1 MPVTVLSQLDDSEVQ
16 INFSSTDTGVV
27 QLKHLFRKKQ
37 PASRMMIRCWLM
49 ESLELDPTGLVWLAV
64 PSIREKYN
72 LPTDLTDSAKMAIA
86 DAKSKAEAA
95 AAERALKRE
104 KRKESATPKIDG
116 GPPAAG
122 TDSSKLMESNLPM
135 KDSQPSLEER
145 IISVEDLKQSL
156 KKGSLRSAC
165 VAVLEDAGGEGL
177 TAQEIV
183 KRIEARGLKSF
194 EGIERPHSRA
204 YTAMKSEPAAFQHV
218 GPSQFAL
225 KEIWVKAG
233 RPTVASEK
241 KSSRFLIS
249 EVAAQGR
256 ESAVELLENAQKEVA
271 QRQEDYQNAM
281 LEHEE
286 ALRLLRAEASTRSPV
301 KVPRGSLAD
310 QFEREAERRFPFN
323 EADHVFEGDPN
334 NRRESLAHKT
344 AVNKLRDD
352 VAKQRAAFV
361 HECWLERQ
369 REASKGRRKA
379 EVVLNRAKD
388 KLNNAGCCLE
398 DAEKSLAI
406 AKRALRKAD
415 ELKKKNAL
423 KEAHAKQVAES
434 KAEREKQK
442 AISKAKKEREKRY
455 PIDDQDLQ
463 NELLQH
469 AQVHATDLP
478 PFSAKLP
485 ELEYVDP
492 EKDFSL
498 GEIASAAQCMTLL
511 QSLVHDWSPPD
522 ISVLL
527 NDKAGLGDEQSRQI
541 FLPLLRYV
549 LLDSSHIKCGI
560 RRVRRWLKALS
571 ERWSTTPAWQEVLR
585 KYFACKYNASQEDRI
600 SHVLGKFGTQ
610 SDEPFETEF
619 IRATRACSFEALS
632 PRLRCQ
638 ALRELCDDALLTM
651 PTRNLLDD
659 RVDHSQALRGLRRQ
673 ARRVQREAEA
683 RANAGSI
690 IKLGAVRAQNASIV
704 LSRRE
709 ANEFQRKIREALD
722 ALHARDS
729 DDYEDEEEEEE
740 EKEDYPRAKDDR
752 DNGHAKNPKARKY
765 SQRGKFTVPG
775 PFIEA
780 WSAIGGKRNP
790 DGNFYSPATGEILKS
805 VRDLLIHLSVAVED
819 PGSYCLATQA
829 CEILGETSL
838 SAPSNA
844 KEIDEKEAEE
854 AFPFDEAEHEYHG
867 DENDRKALL
876 AHRKRV
882 EEEKQKILKLRSD
895 FLRRRKEQYRA
906 EAAAHRQ
913 AEAARS
919 EVDKVR
925 QKEEE
930 ALDKKLS
937 ASAVRL
943 SALGRDRNFARFFFF
958 PSLFG
963 LKAGIYIEG
972 PEGNS
977 WRIIKDIDQLDK
989 LVNSLEQRGVR
1000 ELNLKKNIMDRY
1012 LTISAALKQRA
1023 TEEKAE
1029 MELRARENR
1038 TTYSKLAAAA
1048 AVKSLSEKDLAKAAV
1063 DTSTATQTD
1072 SDPLTSSLTK
1082 MGRIANGLCDLCSLV
1097 AELKLATPSHLK
1109 RLEEKI
1115 ESAGHWNSLNMM
1127 KEVLQEAE
1135 SVFYDAVT
1143 FSKQVHESNNGAPL
1157 GSPDDNVSSDD
1168 HALEAKSALLEDDLE
1183 WMESSS
1189 QDENAI
1195 GRSSVTIG
1203 QGDKVRCKT
1212 MWWSNSERK
1221 AWFQH
1226 LLDAQTIAAVAYS
1239 ASVLDDRVRLALD
1252 QYTEKSKGDKERRL
1266 KRKRSQ

>member
-1 MPVTVLSQLDDSEVQ
+1 MPVTVLSQLDNSEVQ
-16 INFSSTDTGVV
+16 VNFSFTDTGVV

-37 PASRMMIRCWLM
+37 PTSRLWIRCWLM

-64 PSIREKYN
+64 SSKREKYN
-72 LPTDLTDSAKMAIA
+72 LPTELTETAKMALA
-86 DAKSKAEAA
+86 DTKSKAEAA
-95 AAERALKRE
+95 AAERAWKRE
-104 KRKESATPKIDG
+104 KRKEAATPKIDES
-116 GPPAAG
+116 PPAAVY
-122 TDSSKLMESNLPM
+122 DSSKLMESNVPM
-135 KDSQPSLEER
+135 KDLQPPTEEK
-145 IISVEDLKQSL
+145 IIRVEDLKQSL

-177 TAQEIV
+177 TAQEMV
-183 KRIEARGLKSF
+183 KRIEARGLKNF
-194 EGIERPHSRA
+194 EGMERPHSRV

-249 EVAAQGR
+249 EVAAKGR
-256 ESAVELLENAQKEVA
+256 ESAVELLEKAQKEVA
-271 QRQEDYQNAM
+271 QRQKDYENAM
-281 LEHEE
+281 VEHEE
-286 ALRLLRAEASTRSPV
+286 ALCLLKAEASTRSPV

-310 QFEREAERRFPFN
+310 QFEREAESRFPFN
-323 EADHVFEGDPN
+323 EADHVFQGDPN
-334 NRRESLAHKT
+334 NRREALAHKT
-344 AVNKLRDD
+344 FVNKLRDD

-379 EVVLNRAKD
+379 EVVLNRARD
-388 KLNNAGCCLE
+388 KLNNAGSRLE
-398 DAEKSLAI
+398 DAEKSVAI
-406 AKRALRKAD
+406 AERALQKAD
-415 ELKKKNAL
+415 ELKKKNEL
-423 KEAHAKQVAES
+423 KEAHAKQIAKS

-463 NELLQH
+463 DELLRH
-469 AQVHATDLP
+469 AQVHATEP
-478 PFSAKLP
+478 PPTSAELP
-485 ELEYVDP
+485 ELEHLNP
-492 EKDFSL
+492 EKDFSF

-511 QSLVHDWSPPD
+511 QSLVPDWSPPD
-522 ISVLL
+522 IAVLL
-527 NDKAGLGDEQSRQI
+527 NDKAGVGDEHLSQI

-549 LLDSSHIKCGI
+549 LLDSSHINCGI

-571 ERWSTTPAWQEVLR
+571 GRWSTTPAWQEVLQ
-585 KYFACKYNASQEDRI
+585 KYFACKYNTSQEDRI
-600 SHVLGKFGTQ
+600 NRVLGKFGTQ
-610 SDEPFETEF
+610 SEEPFEAEF
-619 IRATRACSFEALS
+619 VRATRACSFEALS
-632 PRLRCQ
+632 PRLRCK
-638 ALRELCDDALLTM
+638 ALHELCDDALQTL

-659 RVDHSQALRGLRRQ
+659 RVDQSQALRGLRRQ

-683 RANAGSI
+683 RANARSL
-690 IKLGAVRAQNASIV
+690 IKLGAVRAQSASIA

-709 ANEFQRKIREALD
+709 AKEFQRKISEALD

-740 EKEDYPRAKDDR
+740 EKAGDHGVRDDS
-752 DNGHAKNPKARKY
+752 DSCHPKISKARKLG
-765 SQRGKFTVPG
+765 QRGKFTVPG
-775 PFIEA
+775 PFVET

-819 PGSYCLATQA
+819 PESYCLATQA
-829 CEILGETSL
+829 CEILGEPSL
-838 SAPSNA
+838 SAPSNS
-844 KEIDEKEAEE
+844 KDIDEKEAEE
-854 AFPFDEAEHEYHG
+854 AFPFNEAEHEYHG

-876 AHRKRV
+876 AHRKSV

-895 FLRRRKEQYRA
+895 FLRKRKEQYRA
-906 EAAAHRQ
+906 ETAAHRQ
-913 AEAARS
+913 AEAAKA

-943 SALGRDRNFARFFFF
+943 SALGRDRNFATFFFF
-958 PSLFG
+958 PPLFG

-972 PEGNS
+972 PRGNS
-977 WRIIKDIDQLDK
+977 WRIIKNIDQLEK
-989 LVNSLEQRGVR
+989 LINSLEERGVR

-1012 LTISAALKQRA
+1012 LTISAMLKQRA
-1023 TEEKAE
+1023 AEEKAE
-1029 MELRARENR
+1029 IELRARENR
-1038 TTYSKLAAAA
+1038 TTHSRRAAAV
-1048 AVKSLSEKDLAKAAV
+1048 AVKSLSEKDLAKAAAV
-1063 DTSTATQTD
+1063 TSAATQAD

-1082 MGRIANGLCDLCSLV
+1082 MGRIANGLCDLCSSV
-1097 AELKLATPSHLK
+1097 AELKLETPGSLK
-1109 RLEEKI
+1109 RLEDKI

-1127 KEVLQEAE
+1127 KEVLQDAE
-1135 SVFYDAVT
+1135 SMFYDALT
-1143 FSKQVHESNNGAPL
+1143 SSKKVHESNDGA
-1157 GSPDDNVSSDD
+1157 SPSSPGDNVSSDD
-1168 HALEAKSALLEDDLE
+1168 YNLQAKSALLKDNLE

-1189 QDENAI
+1189 QDEDI
-1195 GRSSVTIG
+1195 IRRSSVTNE
-1203 QGDKVRCKT
+1203 QGDNVHLRT

-1226 LLDAQTIAAVAYS
+1226 LSDAQTIAAVAYS

-1252 QYTEKSKGDKERRL
+1252 QYMSKSKGDKGRRL
-1266 KRKRSQ
+1266 KRKRN